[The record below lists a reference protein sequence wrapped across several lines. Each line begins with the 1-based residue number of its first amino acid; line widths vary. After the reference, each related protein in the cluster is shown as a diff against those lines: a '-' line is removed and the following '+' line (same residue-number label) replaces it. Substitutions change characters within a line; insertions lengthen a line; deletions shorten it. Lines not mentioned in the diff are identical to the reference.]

1 MIYLDNAAT
10 TQVSEKAVRAMLP
23 YMNCKYGNPSSIYEL
38 AEHSKH
44 AIEHARKQVAQVIG
58 AKEKEIYF
66 TSGGSESDN
75 WALMAVMLDP
85 KAKGRHLI
93 TSKIEHPAILK
104 TCSYLEE
111 RGIDVTY
118 LDIDEQGF
126 IRLEQLERAIRPDT
140 ACISIMTANNEIGT
154 IQPIYEIGQIAKR
167 HKLIFHTDAVQ
178 AFGHIPISVKECNIH
193 LLSASAHKLHGPKG
207 VGCLYVQEGLELS
220 PLIRGG
226 GQESEKRAG
235 TENVPGIVGF
245 GVAAEEAR
253 KHMFENSRAT
263 MRLRNY
269 LMKRILW
276 EIPYVRINGS
286 TKMRLPNNVNFSFQF
301 INGESLLILLDS
313 EGICASAASA
323 CHTGSAKPSHVLMA
337 LGLPEELAYASL
349 RLTLSADN
357 TKEEMDMAIERIKEN
372 VEKLREMSP
381 DFADF
386 SCEQGKNG
394 LSYK

>member
-23 YMNCKYGNPSSIYEL
+23 YMNGQYGNPSGIYEL
-38 AEHSKH
+38 AEQSKN

-75 WALMAVMLDP
+75 WALMAVMQSP
-85 KAKGRHLI
+85 KTKGKHLI
-93 TSKIEHPAILK
+93 TSKIEHHAILK

-111 RGIDVTY
+111 QGIDVTY
-118 LDIDEQGF
+118 LDVDEQGF

-140 ACISIMTANNEIGT
+140 ACISIMAANNEIGT
-154 IQPIYEIGQIAKR
+154 IQPVYEIGQIAKK
-167 HKLIFHTDAVQ
+167 HHIIFHTDAVQ
-178 AFGHIPISVKECNIH
+178 AFGHIPISVKECHIH

-207 VGCLYVQEGLELS
+207 VGCLYVQEGLDIP

-226 GQESEKRAG
+226 GQEAQKRAG

-245 GVAAEEAR
+245 GIAAEEAR

-269 LMKRILW
+269 LIKRILW
-276 EIPYVRINGS
+276 EIPYVRVNGS
-286 TKMRLPNNVNFSFQF
+286 TKMRLPNNANFSFQF
-301 INGESLLILLDS
+301 VNGESLLILLDS

-323 CHTGSAKPSHVLMA
+323 CHTGLAEPSHVLLA
-337 LGLPEELAYASL
+337 LGLPEELAYGSL
-349 RLTLSADN
+349 RLTLSANN
-357 TKEEMDMAIERIKEN
+357 TKEEMDVVIERIKEN
-372 VEKLREMSP
+372 VGRLREMSW

-386 SCEQGKNG
+386 SCEHAKNG
-394 LSYK
+394 ISYK

>member
-23 YMNCKYGNPSSIYEL
+23 YMNGQYGNPSGIYEL
-38 AEHSKH
+38 AEQSKN

-75 WALMAVMLDP
+75 WALMAVMQSP
-85 KAKGRHLI
+85 KTKGKHLI
-93 TSKIEHPAILK
+93 TSKIEHHAILK

-111 RGIDVTY
+111 QGIDVTY
-118 LDIDEQGF
+118 LDVDEQGF

-140 ACISIMTANNEIGT
+140 ACISIMAANNEIGT
-154 IQPIYEIGQIAKR
+154 IQPVYEIGQIAKK
-167 HKLIFHTDAVQ
+167 HHILFHTDAVQ
-178 AFGHIPISVKECNIH
+178 AFGHIPISVKECHIH

-207 VGCLYVQEGLELS
+207 VGCLYVQEGLDIP

-226 GQESEKRAG
+226 GQEAQKRAG

-245 GVAAEEAR
+245 GIAAEEAM

-269 LMKRILW
+269 LIKRILW
-276 EIPYVRINGS
+276 EIPYVRVNGS
-286 TKMRLPNNVNFSFQF
+286 TKMRLPNNANFSFQF
-301 INGESLLILLDS
+301 VNGESLLILLDS

-323 CHTGSAKPSHVLMA
+323 CHTGLAEPSHVLLA
-337 LGLPEELAYASL
+337 LGLPEELAYGSL
-349 RLTLSADN
+349 RLTLSANN
-357 TKEEMDMAIERIKEN
+357 TKEEMDVVIERIKEN
-372 VEKLREMSP
+372 VGRLREMSW

-386 SCEQGKNG
+386 SCEHAKNG
-394 LSYK
+394 ISYK